1 MKKSADIILLQKMID
16 EVDNIVFFGGAGVS
30 TESGL
35 KDFRSVDGLYNL
47 NYKYPPEEILSHD
60 FFYENPYEFYRF
72 YKDKILVE
80 GIKPNIAHYQLAK
93 MEQIGKLKG
102 LITQN
107 IDNLH
112 YLAGSKNVIELHGSI
127 MHNHCIS
134 CNKYFAGYDFILKNN
149 HLPLCDECH
158 NLIKPDVV
166 LYGESLNEDNIIKA
180 IELISNAKMLIVG
193 GSSLSVYPAAGFV
206 SYFKGKYLVV
216 INKTHL
222 PSLQKVTLEINEP
235 IGEVFSK
242 IDL

>member
-93 MEQIGKLKG
+93 
-102 LITQN
+102 
-107 IDNLH
+107 
-112 YLAGSKNVIELHGSI
+112 SKNVIELHGSI

-166 LYGESLNEDNIIKA
+166 LYGESLNENNIIKA